1 MPVQIQKISVTHD
14 AIIDL
19 LIAQP
24 HLNYREIAAQFGYT
38 SVGIGIIV
46 RSDAFK
52 ARMEARKSELVDP
65 LIKQGVEDRLMGLA
79 HASIDIVER
88 KLEHSDDPKLALA
101 ALDAAQKGAGF
112 GARNPQ
118 VLSQTNY
125 IAMLPGPAASS
136 AEWASKFAPRSLT
149 VDVTT
154 IEAPSERA
162 HSDADDAS

>member
-1 MPVQIQKISVTHD
+1 
-14 AIIDL
+14 
-19 LIAQP
+19 
-24 HLNYREIAAQFGYT
+24 
-38 SVGIGIIV
+38 
-46 RSDAFK
+46 
-52 ARMEARKSELVDP
+52 
-65 LIKQGVEDRLMGLA
+65 MGLA
-79 HASIDIVER
+79 HASIDILER
-88 KLEHSDDPKLALA
+88 KLETSDDPKLALA